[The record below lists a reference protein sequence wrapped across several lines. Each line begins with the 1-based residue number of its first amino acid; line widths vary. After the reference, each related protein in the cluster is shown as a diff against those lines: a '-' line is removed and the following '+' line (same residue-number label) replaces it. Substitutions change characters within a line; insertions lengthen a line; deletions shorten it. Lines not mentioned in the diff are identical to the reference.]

1 MPPVTLSAATP
12 RTAPPPAT
20 APALAATSETSPCG
34 GPIPCGPPAGDGP
47 AEHTTSRGHLRLVV
61 SQPSTGETH
70 GRGGPASCSCRPCTM
85 ARHPAY
91 GPNLSLV

>member
-1 MPPVTLSAATP
+1 VPPVTLSAATP
-12 RTAPPPAT
+12 RTAPQPAT
-20 APALAATSETSPCG
+20 APALAATSD
-34 GPIPCGPPAGDGP
+34 PIPCDSDGR

-61 SQPSTGETH
+61 SQPSTGEKH

-91 GPNLSLV
+91 GPKLSVV